1 MVVRLSRRLACLMLP
16 CLLLLA
22 APRHQAMAE
31 GIFAQIK
38 QRGTIVVATEALYN
52 PFEFVQDGK
61 IVGYDEDLLHA
72 IVAAWGVKLEQL
84 DVPFSGIL
92 VGLDQRKYDFICTAM
107 ILNEARVTKYAFTQP
122 VAAAPVALMK
132 RKGDPKVKSVD
143 DLTGVNIGSGV
154 PPSGPTAILVGYND
168 SLKAQN
174 KAAAKIVYFQ
184 SAPDYLLGLAN
195 KQVDAICDTTLPL
208 GKMMQ
213 DHPGKFEIVGP
224 ISKPF
229 YYGWAARADDL
240 DLRQAVNDQLET
252 LRKSGEMAKLQQKW
266 FGFTMDVPDSGY
278 MPPGAK

>member
-1 MVVRLSRRLACLMLP
+1 MVVWLSRRLACLMLP
-16 CLLLLA
+16 CLLLFA
-22 APRHQAMAE
+22 MPPHSAMAE

-72 IVAAWGVKLEQL
+72 IIAAWGVKLEQL

-132 RKGDPKVKSVD
+132 RAGDPKFKSID
-143 DLTGVNIGSGV
+143 DLAGIAIGTGV

-168 SLKAQN
+168 SLPAAK
-174 KAAAKIVYFQ
+174 KAAKIVYFQ
-184 SAPDYLLGLAN
+184 SGPDTLLGLVN

-213 DHPGKFEIVGP
+213 DHPGKLEIVGP
-224 ISKPF
+224 ISKHQ
-229 YYGWAARADDL
+229 
-240 DLRQAVNDQLET
+240 QAVL
-252 LRKSGEMAKLQQKW
+252 LWLG
-266 FGFTMDVPDSGY
+266 
-278 MPPGAK
+278 GARGRSRPAAGSQ